1 MASTLEAC
9 FNNSEESALKILHE
23 KEKEVKAAESDV
35 QEQQTRLDAQRA
47 IEFYDELESDK
58 FAKAAPA
65 IMKSFQAHGDACA
78 KAEREALELAM
89 KGTTPDPEDE
99 APLQPYYDMLENLEQ
114 LHSDALNLESSI
126 LELASE
132 FKEEG
137 AADDGKEESEG
148 SDLPWARSRLLGAI
162 NACLPVI
169 RARISNLSM
178 AQELIDSAQ
187 ENVSISLRME
197 SLGLE

>member
-1 MASTLEAC
+1 MRSGLLSSMTNWNRTRYDWC
-9 FNNSEESALKILHE
+9 ALCLTN
-23 KEKEVKAAESDV
+23 VVTNPS
-35 QEQQTRLDAQRA
+35 Q
-47 IEFYDELESDK
+47 

-65 IMKSFQAHGDACA
+65 IMKSFHAHGDACA
-78 KAEREALELAM
+78 KAESEALELAM

-99 APLQPYYDMLENLEQ
+99 APLQPYYDMLENLGTLILAPLGHSRLHPIPETAEQ